1 MEGIF
6 VALAAS
12 AVSFA
17 ALYLLLTRR
26 IRKLV
31 DPDTILAQIR
41 REVEELI
48 VELNNTTERNISLME
63 QKLKTLSGVLQK
75 VEKRLAVLRREAAA
89 IEQSERVYAA
99 LRRPPDLG
107 ADLPP
112 VPSEPQVAPL
122 DSEEEAAPEPS
133 AVPEENVRARV
144 VSLHRAGISAD
155 SIARKVKLSRAKVEL
170 IVSLEEEGQP

>member
-1 MEGIF
+1 MQGII

-12 AVSFA
+12 SVTFA
-17 ALYLLLTRR
+17 ALYLLLTRK
-26 IRKLV
+26 IRRLV

-75 VEKRLAVLRREAAA
+75 VEKRLAILRREAATL
-89 IEQSERVYAA
+89 EQSERVYAA
-99 LRRPPDLG
+99 LRRPPEPET
-107 ADLPP
+107 DLPP
-112 VPSEPQVAPL
+112 ATDERPVPALVT
-122 DSEEEAAPEPS
+122 DRV
-133 AVPEENVRARV
+133 AVPAASEGREDNVRDQV

-155 SIARKVKLSRAKVEL
+155 SIARRVRLSRAKVEL
-170 IVSLEEEGQP
+170 IVSLEEDGQP

>member
-1 MEGIF
+1 MQGIF

-26 IRKLV
+26 VRALV

-48 VELNNTTERNISLME
+48 VELNSTTERNISLME

-89 IEQSERVYAA
+89 LEQSERVYAA
-99 LRRPPDLG
+99 LRRPPEPEASVPTLTDEQRMPHRG
-107 ADLPP
+107 ADRTP
-112 VPSEPQVAPL
+112 VPDAPAGG
-122 DSEEEAAPEPS
+122 EED
-133 AVPEENVRARV
+133 VRALV